1 MNRNN
6 NHESVPQMYEK
17 NVRNTKKTPMF
28 ILALNGVKICFSA
41 KFFVSCNRISK

>member
-17 NVRNTKKTPMF
+17 NVRNTKNSNVYFSLKWRENLF
-28 ILALNGVKICFSA
+28 FCEIFRILQ
-41 KFFVSCNRISK
+41 